1 MAMARDAGSN
11 GPDMDKKIL
20 VEQLTRRLQ
29 ELALGARR
37 AGVAAEE
44 EARVGATAAEKREN
58 ARVSQEYSSLA
69 RGQRDRA
76 ARAMAE
82 AATLETFRPGALGAR
97 APIALGAIVE
107 VEAAAEAGEA
117 GAGGG
122 AGQSS
127 ANGGRTGIQGRTFF
141 LAPAG
146 AGIELTGPGGDG
158 FLSVVTPQSP
168 VGRSVLG
175 RRVGD
180 TIEVQV
186 EGEPREWTITFV
198 G

>member
-1 MAMARDAGSN
+1 
-11 GPDMDKKIL
+11 MDKKIL

-76 ARAMAE
+76 ARALAE
-82 AATLETFRPGALGAR
+82 VATLETFRPGALGAR

-107 VEAAAEAGEA
+107 VEAPAEVEEGAAA
-117 GAGGG
+117 AGGG
-122 AGQSS
+122 AGRSS
-127 ANGGRTGIQGRTFF
+127 ANGGGRIGIQGRTFF